1 MTTHFINSAK
11 KLVLVL
17 IGSIFLSELL
27 IMAAFAMLPPI
38 PTNIEAVLDATL
50 ISLFTTPFLYYFVFR
65 PMTNHIDKQKQI
77 ETQLRVAA
85 AAFETHDA
93 IMITDAAASI
103 IRVNQAFEQMTGYSE
118 AEVLGKNPRIL
129 HSDHH
134 DKNFYENM
142 WEELLSKGIWNGEIW
157 DKDKH
162 GNIYPKQTT
171 ITAVKNA
178 DDEIIQYVSV
188 FTNIAERK
196 KAEHEIHNLAF
207 YDTLTK
213 LPNRRLLHDR
223 LDVALS
229 VSGRNQQ
236 YGALL
241 FLDLDNFKT
250 LNDTLGHEYG
260 DMLLIEVANRLQFS
274 VREADT
280 VARLGGDEFVVIL
293 ESIGLD
299 AEEASQKVA
308 LIAEKIRTILAEP
321 YQLNDNVRHTS
332 PSIGVCLF
340 YDHNEQVDEL
350 LKHAD
355 MAMYQAKNS
364 GRNRVCFFDPNMQES
379 MEARAALE
387 SDLRISLREGHLHL
401 YYQIQL
407 DQARQPIGA
416 EALIRWIHPQRGFI
430 SPADFIPLAEESSL
444 IIDVGNWVL
453 DTACAQIA
461 LWSKFE
467 QTKNLTLAVNISAK
481 QFIQSD
487 FVDQIAHM
495 IKKHGINASRLKLE
509 LTESVVLDDLDSVVA
524 KMLTLRDVLGVSLSL
539 DDFGTGYSSLSY
551 LKQLPLDQ
559 IKIDQSFVRDM
570 TTDTSDAMMVKNI
583 IDMAH
588 NFGLNVIAEGVE
600 TEDQL
605 SLLKKNGCMSYQG
618 YLFSKPIPI
627 EQFEAALNQNHL
639 LDELGVIAG

>member
-1 MTTHFINSAK
+1 M
-11 KLVLVL
+11 
-17 IGSIFLSELL
+17 
-27 IMAAFAMLPPI
+27 
-38 PTNIEAVLDATL
+38 
-50 ISLFTTPFLYYFVFR
+50 
-65 PMTNHIDKQKQI
+65 
-77 ETQLRVAA
+77 AA

-93 IMITDAAASI
+93 IMITDEASNI
-103 IRVNQAFEQMTGYSE
+103 IRVNHAFEQMTGYSE
-118 AEVLGKNPRIL
+118 VEVLGKNSSIL

-134 DKNFYENM
+134 DKMFYLQM
-142 WEELLSKGIWNGEIW
+142 WINLKSNGVWSGEIW

-162 GNIYPKQTT
+162 GNIYPKQAT
-171 ITAVKNA
+171 ISAVKNENG
-178 DDEIIQYVSV
+178 EIAQYVSV
-188 FTNIAERK
+188 FTNITERK
-196 KAEHEIHNLAF
+196 KAEDEIHSLAF
-207 YDTLTK
+207 YDALTK

-223 LDVALS
+223 LNVALS

-280 VARLGGDEFVVIL
+280 VARLGGDEFVVLL
-293 ESIGLD
+293 ENIGAD
-299 AEEASQKVA
+299 AEEASQKA
-308 LIAEKIRTILAEP
+308 AYIAEKIRTILAEP
-321 YQLNDNVRHTS
+321 YQLNENVRHTS

-340 YDHNEQVDEL
+340 YDHNELADEL
-350 LKHAD
+350 LKRAD
-355 MAMYQAKNS
+355 MAMYQAKSS
-364 GRNRVCFFDPNMQES
+364 GRNRVRFFDPNMQQS

-387 SDLRISLREGHLHL
+387 SDLRLAMANGHLHL

-407 DQARQPIGA
+407 DAARNPIGA
-416 EALIRWIHPQRGFI
+416 EALLRWIHPQRGFI
-430 SPADFIPLAEESSL
+430 SPVDFIPLAEESSL
-444 IIDVGNWVL
+444 ILDIGNWKL
-453 DTACAQIA
+453 DTACEQLA
-461 LWSKFE
+461 LWGKFE
-467 QTKNLTLAVNISAK
+467 QTRNLTLAVNISAK
-481 QFIQSD
+481 QFVQSD
-487 FVDQIAHM
+487 FVGQIASV
-495 IKKHGINASRLKLE
+495 IKKHNIDASRLKLE
-509 LTESVVLDDLDSVVA
+509 LTESVVLDDLDSVVT
-524 KMLTLRDVLGVSLSL
+524 KMLALRDVLGVSLPL

-570 TTDTSDAMMVKNI
+570 TTDASDAMMVKNI

-618 YLFSKPIPI
+618 FLFSKPIPI
-627 EQFEAALNQNHL
+627 EQFEATLIQGQL
-639 LDELGVIAG
+639 LEELKVVA